1 MERLYKVRFR
11 YRNKD
16 AEYTELGYCSGDFI
30 ERKYQFKNED
40 AIRDY
45 ISKHKTI
52 LQKGKI
58 FILRTYFVTQYVV
71 MKEKEYSK
79 KVED

>member
-16 AEYTELGYCSGDFI
+16 AEYTEFGYWSGDFI

-52 LQKGKI
+52 LQNGKV
-58 FILRTYFVTQYVV
+58 FILRKYFVTQYVV
-71 MKEKEYSK
+71 MKENEYSK

>member
-1 MERLYKVRFR
+1 MERLYKERFR

-16 AEYTELGYCSGDFI
+16 AEYTELGYWSVDFI
-30 ERKYQFKNED
+30 ERTYQFKSED

-52 LQKGKI
+52 LQNGKI
-58 FILRTYFVTQYVV
+58 FILRYYDVTQYVV
-71 MKEKEYSK
+71 MKENSYSK
-79 KVED
+79 KIKD

>member
-1 MERLYKVRFR
+1 MERIYKVRFR

-16 AEYTELGYCSGDFI
+16 AEYTAFGYLSKDFI
-30 ERKYQFKNED
+30 ERKYQFKTED
-40 AIRDY
+40 AIREY

-52 LQKGKI
+52 SEKGKI
-58 FILRTYFVTQYVV
+58 FILRLYFVTQYVV
-71 MKEKEYSK
+71 TKENEYSK

>member
-16 AEYTELGYCSGDFI
+16 AEYTELGYWSVDFI
-30 ERKYQFKNED
+30 ERTYQFKSED

-52 LQKGKI
+52 LQNGKI
-58 FILRTYFVTQYVV
+58 FILGIYFVTQYVV
-71 MKEKEYSK
+71 SKEKEFSK